1 VEGLG
6 LEEKRRAC
14 GVFWRGSGE
23 RQGRERERD
32 AGTHSGRL
40 GCGGS
45 RRDAVATERK
55 GFRIRVE
62 VEGLGLE
69 ERRTACGFSGGGAG
83 KAKSERERKRERER
97 ADGCGCGGRDALPT
111 DARNAAGTA
120 YMWWLSDPVGV
131 STGSE

>member
-6 LEEKRRAC
+6 LELRR
-14 GVFWRGSGE
+14 R
-23 RQGRERERD
+23 
-32 AGTHSGRL
+32 
-40 GCGGS
+40 
-45 RRDAVATERK
+45 
-55 GFRIRVE
+55 
-62 VEGLGLE
+62 
-69 ERRTACGFSGGGAG
+69 ACGFSGGGAG
-83 KAKSERERKRERER
+83 KAKSERER